1 MLDSVEGDVLERV
14 CTEVHG
20 LATSSLLPTLTQNRC
35 GSTRRQT
42 WLMYLSYS
50 IDAL

>member
-20 LATSSLLPTLTQNRC
+20 LATSSTLTRNRW
-35 GSTRRQT
+35 GSTCRQT

-50 IDAL
+50 TDAL